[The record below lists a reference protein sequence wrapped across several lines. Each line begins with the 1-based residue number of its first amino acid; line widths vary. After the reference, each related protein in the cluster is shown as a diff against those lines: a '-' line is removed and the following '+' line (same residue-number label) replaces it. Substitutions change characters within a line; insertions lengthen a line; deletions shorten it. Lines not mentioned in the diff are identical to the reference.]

1 MAERPEVAVE
11 SGAEAVCALADEEF
25 RAMESADVPAFMAL
39 LAPDVLFLPPND
51 RPKEGGGVAP
61 WIREF
66 LKGFG
71 VVFQGRS
78 HEELLRLGEW
88 AVLRTSFRWRVAA
101 PVSTGDA
108 SLTRHRAGTR

>member
-66 LKGFG
+66 LKGISDAPPCG
-71 VVFQGRS
+71 YEMIVPDLRDHGRS
-78 HEELLRLGEW
+78 T
-88 AVLRTSFRWRVAA
+88 VT
-101 PVSTGDA
+101 
-108 SLTRHRAGTR
+108 